1 MAFDA
6 TAYGGRHTK
15 TVSPPLVRFPIS
27 RSSFLDREQNRRR
40 VAVQAVE
47 SRRIPVPPAPDVAT
61 GLAEDG
67 TAVPVDETGPSPA
80 GLSAI
85 SPPSTATSVVGK
97 VLTGMGRF
105 FGIAQ
110 DDAVQS
116 PGTAAAAA
124 AAAADGSNPQGED
137 VAGAE
142 RGAVA
147 AQSLPL
153 ADDAG
158 PGDDVAVG
166 TAAAAA
172 AAAAASGAAVV
183 AGVAVAR
190 KNAAPT
196 EGEPASGG
204 AEGGAVAGGTAA
216 MDQLQHVGSQED
228 MPSAAA
234 VAKEASLRGRSLSPE
249 EVQAYSDKV
258 DQTLEVRVCV
268 CVSVCLCAG
277 YMSGLLVLCGM
288 FLVCVGRE
296 TGNCFFLGG
305 GGCLWAG
312 LSGMI

>member
-1 MAFDA
+1 M
-6 TAYGGRHTK
+6 
-15 TVSPPLVRFPIS
+15 
-27 RSSFLDREQNRRR
+27 
-40 VAVQAVE
+40 E
-47 SRRIPVPPAPDVAT
+47 SRRIPLPPAPGVAT

-67 TAVPVDETGPSPA
+67 TTLPVDETGPSPA
-80 GLSAI
+80 GMSAI
-85 SPPSTATSVVGK
+85 SPASTATSVVGK

-124 AAAADGSNPQGED
+124 AAAATGSNPEGEG

-142 RGAVA
+142 RGTVA

-158 PGDDVAVG
+158 PEDDVAAG
-166 TAAAAA
+166 TA

-196 EGEPASGG
+196 EGETASGG

-268 CVSVCLCAG
+268 CFC
-277 YMSGLLVLCGM
+277 M
-288 FLVCVGRE
+288 FWC
-296 TGNCFFLGG
+296 
-305 GGCLWAG
+305 
-312 LSGMI
+312 